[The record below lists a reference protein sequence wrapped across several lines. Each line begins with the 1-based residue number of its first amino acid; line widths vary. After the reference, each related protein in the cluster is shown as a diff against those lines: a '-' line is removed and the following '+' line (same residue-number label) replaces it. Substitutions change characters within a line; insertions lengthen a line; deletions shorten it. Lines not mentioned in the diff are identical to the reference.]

1 MLEDLLGSKTRAAVL
16 GALLERPGSGVHV
29 RELVRRAG
37 GSVSGVQREVDRLVR
52 LGLAVSKT
60 DERGRRQVSLV
71 GDHPFADALAGLVA
85 AESQAT
91 YSPSASPPSRHSE
104 TLALLNPRVR
114 GSAASLVEVC
124 RAYGAVRV
132 ALFGSAT
139 QSDPGVVP
147 HDLDVSVR
155 FDPRDVRSRAE
166 RYFGLKESLERLTG
180 MRVDLR
186 EAGDSDNPY
195 LKREIERTEVVLY
208 EAP

>member
-1 MLEDLLGSKTRAAVL
+1 MLEDLLGSKTRAAVIE
-16 GALLERPGSGVHV
+16 ALLECPGARIHL

-37 GSVSGVQREVDRLVR
+37 GSVSGVQREIDRLVR
-52 LGLAVSKT
+52 LGLAVSET

-71 GDHPFADALAGLVA
+71 GAHPYTDALAGLFA
-85 AESQAT
+85 AESRAI
-91 YSPSASPPSRHSE
+91 YAARARASSRRAEPLS
-104 TLALLNPRVR
+104 LLNPRVR
-114 GSAASLVEVC
+114 GLVAPLVEVC

-139 QSDPGVVP
+139 QSDPEVVP
-147 HDLDVSVR
+147 HELDVSVR

-166 RYFGLKESLERLTG
+166 RYFGLKEALERLTG

-186 EAGDSDNPY
+186 EADDTDNPY
-195 LKREIERTEVVLY
+195 LQREIERTEVVLY